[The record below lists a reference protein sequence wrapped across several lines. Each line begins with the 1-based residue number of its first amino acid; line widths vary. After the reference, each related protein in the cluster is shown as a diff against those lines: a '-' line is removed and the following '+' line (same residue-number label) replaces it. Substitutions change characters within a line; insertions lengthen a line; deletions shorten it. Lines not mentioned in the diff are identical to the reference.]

1 VFHLSRRPG
10 MIDTDKGNSEMSRTD
25 RHLTACRAVHPI

>member
-1 VFHLSRRPG
+1 